1 MTKITTSWADV
12 RHWVN
17 RAGQRPC
24 LVSFFGQ
31 NIEVTNDCAV
41 CKKAIQSVCQQMP
54 YLLVRRSLRDGE
66 EYEQNITRSLYKKGN
81 KSATTYKSDC
91 MELFSSNANLTTP
104 FPRPSTERKH
114 SLVPTLNEI
123 LSHLENT
130 KLTSSAHLLIVVCE
144 FVHHPV
150 CYSLL

>member
-1 MTKITTSWADV
+1 MRQICWFVFTQWIFKKLLQSTEKMTKITTSWADV
-12 RHWVN
+12 RYWVN

-31 NIEVTNDCAV
+31 NIEVPNDCAV
-41 CKKAIQSVCQQMP
+41 CKKGIQSVYQQMP

-66 EYEQNITRSLYKKGN
+66 EYEQNITRSLYKKSN

-104 FPRPSTERKH
+104 FPRPSTERQH
-114 SLVPTLNEI
+114 SVALH
-123 LSHLENT
+123 SMGFFY
-130 KLTSSAHLLIVVCE
+130 TSKIQN
-144 FVHHPV
+144 
-150 CYSLL
+150 